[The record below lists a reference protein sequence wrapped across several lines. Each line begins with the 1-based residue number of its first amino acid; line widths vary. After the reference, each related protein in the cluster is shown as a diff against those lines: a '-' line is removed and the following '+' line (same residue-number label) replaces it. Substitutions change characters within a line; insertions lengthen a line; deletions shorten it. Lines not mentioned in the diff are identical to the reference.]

1 MKIKLL
7 SGSLCILC
15 LVCTASVISLAA
27 NLDVPTQHGAVSW
40 YELMTTDVD
49 AAAKFYTQLLGWET
63 EETPIADG
71 SKYVMIKVNGKVI
84 GGMMK
89 TPPQAQGV
97 PPYWGLYVTVN
108 DIDAAAQKVQELG
121 GKILVPPTAI
131 PEAASRFCVIQDP
144 QGAVI
149 SLITYQPKEQ

>member
-1 MKIKLL
+1 MNVKSWLI
-7 SGSLCILC
+7 SLCIIGLLC
-15 LVCTASVISLAA
+15 MTSVVSFAQGT
-27 NLDVPTQHGAVSW
+27 DVFKQHGAVSW

-49 AAAKFYTQLLGWET
+49 AATKFYTQLLGWET
-63 EETPIADG
+63 EDSPMPDG
-71 SKYVMIKVNGKVI
+71 SKYVLIKVNGRPV

-108 DIDAAAQKVQELG
+108 DVDATAKQAQQLG
-121 GKILVPPTAI
+121 GKILLPPTDL
-131 PEAASRFCVIQDP
+131 PENARFCVMQDP

-149 SLITYQPKEQ
+149 EIITYQQKEK

>member
-1 MKIKLL
+1 MNVKFLL
-7 SGSLCILC
+7 GSICILC
-15 LVCTASVISLAA
+15 MVCLMSGISLAE
-27 NLDVPTQHGAVSW
+27 NLGVPTQHGAVSW

-63 EETPIADG
+63 EETKMTDG
-71 SKYVMIKVNGKVI
+71 SKYVMIKVNGKPV

-108 DIDAAAQKVQELG
+108 DLDAAAKKVQELG
-121 GKILVPPTAI
+121 GKILVPPTEI
-131 PEAASRFCVIQDP
+131 TDAAARFCVIQDP

-149 SLITYQPKEQ
+149 SLITYQQKEQ